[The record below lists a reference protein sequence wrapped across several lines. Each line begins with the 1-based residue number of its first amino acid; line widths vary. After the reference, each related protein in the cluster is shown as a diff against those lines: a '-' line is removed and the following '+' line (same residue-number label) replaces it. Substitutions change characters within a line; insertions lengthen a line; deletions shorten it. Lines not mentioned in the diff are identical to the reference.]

1 LGVIRSDFNEE
12 LEKPMAQHFR
22 MFADYNR
29 WANARLY
36 EACRL
41 LSDEEFRADKGAFF
55 GSAQRT
61 LNHLLAADRIWL
73 KRFTGEGSVPAS
85 LDGLLYET
93 FADLR
98 AARDI
103 EDQRIID
110 WVDGLTEADLSAII
124 SYKPV
129 TMPDKIE
136 LPLGPLLSHVFNHQT
151 HHRGQVHTVLTA
163 LGRPSVVLDLA
174 YFLLG
179 DGKRWQ

>member
-1 LGVIRSDFNEE
+1 
-12 LEKPMAQHFR
+12 MTHHFR

-36 EACRL
+36 EACGL
-41 LSDEEFRADKGAFF
+41 LSEEEFRADKGAFF
-55 GSAQRT
+55 RSAEGT

-73 KRFTGEGSVPAS
+73 KRFTGEGTVPTS
-85 LDGLLYET
+85 LDGPLYAT
-93 FADLR
+93 FAELR

-110 WVDGLTEADLSAII
+110 WVDGLTEGDLSAII
-124 SYKPV
+124 SYQPV
-129 TMPDKIE
+129 TMPEKVE
-136 LPLGPLLSHVFNHQT
+136 LPLGPVLTHVFNHQT
-151 HHRGQVHTVLTA
+151 HHRGQVHTILTS
-163 LGRPSVVLDLA
+163 LGQPSQVLDLV